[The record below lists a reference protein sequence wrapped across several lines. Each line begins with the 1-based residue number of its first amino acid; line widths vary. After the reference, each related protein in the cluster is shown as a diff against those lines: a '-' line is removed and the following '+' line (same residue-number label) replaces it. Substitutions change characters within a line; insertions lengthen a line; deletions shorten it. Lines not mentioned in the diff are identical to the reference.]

1 MLHDDARI
9 WWEMVTRD
17 RDVATVTWEEFQ
29 EWFLENYYNE
39 AIKVAKAEEFMSLV
53 QGETSVMEYSTQFDR
68 LAKFASNLLPTEA
81 ARQERFLR
89 GLNPKLE
96 HNVRITLVAG
106 QCTYAQLLK
115 RALTAES
122 AEIRL
127 RQRDYRKSTPPST
140 GYGKGKGY
148 NDHKRKG
155 PDSQVISG
163 GDKKSQDAASG
174 RQSGGSG
181 RPAPMC
187 AKCNK
192 SHWGDCANRACYKC
206 GMTGHFKKDCP
217 QMRKEEQTN
226 RPNLPALPASRVYNL
241 TKADAEAAEEGED

>member
-1 MLHDDARI
+1 
-9 WWEMVTRD
+9 
-17 RDVATVTWEEFQ
+17 
-29 EWFLENYYNE
+29 
-39 AIKVAKAEEFMSLV
+39 MSLV

-68 LAKFASNLLPTEA
+68 LAKFASNLVPTEA

-106 QCTYAQLLK
+106 QCTFAQLLK

-127 RQRDYRKSTPPST
+127 RQRDFRRSTPPST
-140 GYGKGKGY
+140 GYGRGKGF
-148 NDHKRKG
+148 NDHKRKV
-155 PDSQVISG
+155 PESQVTSG
-163 GDKKSQDAASG
+163 GDKKSQEAASG

-192 SHWGDCANRACYKC
+192 NHWGDCATRAC
-206 GMTGHFKKDCP
+206 F
-217 QMRKEEQTN
+217 
-226 RPNLPALPASRVYNL
+226 
-241 TKADAEAAEEGED
+241 